1 MLDITNEIEDSVWKS
16 DISYY
21 GQGHFNQINHIVD
34 CIINKNEPKY
44 SVIQG
49 IRSVKCALTAIKS
62 AELNKP
68 IKVKG

>member
-1 MLDITNEIEDSVWKS
+1 MYKR
-16 DISYY
+16 
-21 GQGHFNQINHIVD
+21 QIVD